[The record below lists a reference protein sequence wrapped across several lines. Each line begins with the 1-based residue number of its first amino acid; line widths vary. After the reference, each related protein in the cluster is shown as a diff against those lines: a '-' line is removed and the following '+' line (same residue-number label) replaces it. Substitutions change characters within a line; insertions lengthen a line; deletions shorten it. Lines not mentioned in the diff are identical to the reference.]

1 MFEASKPGST
11 GIPYAI
17 GSGGAGGS
25 SGSFDNGAPGSAGGT
40 TSLQNI
46 FSINGGGG
54 GPGAGPGVS
63 RTSPGTNVTTA
74 ASGTINLTMTSFKGA
89 FGLPGNQ
96 GGGGPGATGQGST
109 TPGSPGAIVIFS
121 NDAV

>member
-1 MFEASKPGST
+1 MGLPA
-11 GIPYAI
+11 
-17 GSGGAGGS
+17 
-25 SGSFDNGAPGSAGGT
+25 